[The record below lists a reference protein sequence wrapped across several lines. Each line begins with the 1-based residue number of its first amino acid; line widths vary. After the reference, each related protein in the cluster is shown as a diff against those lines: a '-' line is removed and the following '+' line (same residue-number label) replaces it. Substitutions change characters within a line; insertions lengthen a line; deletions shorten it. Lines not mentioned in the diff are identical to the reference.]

1 MRAIPRGRRENRD
14 DAKATREWKR
24 SQGIEQQT
32 MNEIHAFDFKYHPFV
47 FTLSARA
54 RAKGD
59 FFSLSSP
66 FFAHDK
72 PSLEKRECTRSH
84 TSREED
90 NRFRTR
96 VIRKKVLH
104 ACAHLNQVLRG
115 CAHPHHPSAS
125 FTFSPLPLLHR
136 AQKKREVPAPNRRSK
151 KGRLATFPSQSTR
164 ANCITYAFFF
174 DPFFPFESLLFFPTA
189 MFSV

>member
-1 MRAIPRGRRENRD
+1 MRAIQRGRRENRD

-24 SQGIEQQT
+24 SQRIEQQT

-54 RAKGD
+54 RERR
-59 FFSLSSP
+59 FFSLSP
-66 FFAHDK
+66 PLFFAHDK

-125 FTFSPLPLLHR
+125 FTFSSLPKTKR
-136 AQKKREVPAPNRRSK
+136 AKKREVPAPNCRSK
-151 KGRLATFPSQSTR
+151 KDRLATFPSQSTR

>member
-1 MRAIPRGRRENRD
+1 
-14 DAKATREWKR
+14 
-24 SQGIEQQT
+24 
-32 MNEIHAFDFKYHPFV
+32 MNGIHAFDFKYHPFV

-54 RAKGD
+54 RKRRF

-125 FTFSPLPLLHR
+125 FTFSSLPKNIFTSRKKTRSAGPKLSE
-136 AQKKREVPAPNRRSK
+136 QK
-151 KGRLATFPSQSTR
+151 GQTR
-164 ANCITYAFFF
+164 DISIAEHT
-174 DPFFPFESLLFFPTA
+174 S
-189 MFSV
+189 

>member
-1 MRAIPRGRRENRD
+1 
-14 DAKATREWKR
+14 
-24 SQGIEQQT
+24 

-136 AQKKREVPAPNRRSK
+136 AQKKTRSSGPK
-151 KGRLATFPSQSTR
+151 SPEQKGQTR
-164 ANCITYAFFF
+164 DISIAEHT
-174 DPFFPFESLLFFPTA
+174 S
-189 MFSV
+189 